1 MQDNE
6 QQQAI
11 RDAAYRTW
19 VEAGCPAGNDW
30 FFWFK
35 SEQEY
40 LQYQRDSQS
49 DVEDIVQEASEES
62 FPASDSPAWSKTSV

>member
-1 MQDNE
+1 MEDNKPQQDI
-6 QQQAI
+6 Q
-11 RDAAYRTW
+11 DAAYRKW

-35 SEQEY
+35 SEDEY
-40 LQYQRDSQS
+40 LQHQRDARS
-49 DVEDIVQEASEES
+49 DVADTVQEASEES